1 MIDPQTHCVECGSAY
16 PGYRQTQDC
25 CGVTYKELVTILND
39 FHVNTVEA
47 DDWESPTGVI
57 HIALWKTID
66 ELVISSDDEILEN
79 REGSWTYTQGNT
91 KAELREN
98 LSAMVSYEVEES
110 QIHYELS

>member
-1 MIDPQTHCVECGSAY
+1 MIDSQTHCVECGSAY

-25 CGVTYKELVTILND
+25 CGVTYRELVTILD
-39 FHVNTVEA
+39 TFHPSTVDAEPE
-47 DDWESPTGVI
+47 ESPTGVI

-79 REGSWTYTQGNT
+79 REGSWVYTQGNT

-98 LSAMVSYEVEES
+98 LSKMVGYEVQES